1 MKELGHLDVAQLLQ
15 QTEKGLPSRVASI
28 IRKHDVPAPA
38 HLLLSA
44 LQCKQAITTNY
55 DTLYELAC
63 RAVARSG
70 ESDDKVVAVL
80 PTSYPGPDQRWL
92 LKMHGSVDEPAS
104 IVLTRADFAGYDGA
118 SRPAG
123 AVLQAVLLT
132 THLLVVGTSMTDD
145 NVLRLVHE
153 VVQYRKR
160 SKKKGGQDAP
170 LGTVLDVSGST
181 LRRRLYEGMFRWCA
195 LPGASVFERAL
206 NLEVFLDCVAMYA
219 SDNLTWLLDV
229 RFADLLDEETSAL
242 AEDLRSLVARMPS
255 TGEWAE
261 VRAALQAYGAA

>member
-1 MKELGHLDVAQLLQ
+1 M
-15 QTEKGLPSRVASI
+15 
-28 IRKHDVPAPA
+28 
-38 HLLLSA
+38 LSA